1 MKYTLTFKQWERVLD
16 YLATD
21 GTDAFYECYDT
32 IEDVLWEHD
41 DFDHDQEF
49 TIVFKGCST
58 EALQE
63 LEDIIGGLQ

>member
-16 YLATD
+16 YLCSA
-21 GTDAFYECYDT
+21 GPAFYECYDT
-32 IEDVLWEHD
+32 IEDVLWEYD

-49 TIVFKGCST
+49 TIEFKGCST

-63 LEDIIGGLQ
+63 LQDIVGGLQ